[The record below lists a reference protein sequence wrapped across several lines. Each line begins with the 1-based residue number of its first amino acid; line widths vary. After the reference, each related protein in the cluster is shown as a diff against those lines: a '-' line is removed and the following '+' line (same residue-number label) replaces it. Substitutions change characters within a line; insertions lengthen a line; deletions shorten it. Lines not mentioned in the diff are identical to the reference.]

1 MDNNSLYPEKPIL
14 EKEEVKNNW
23 GLTVFSLVLFIISFL
38 LLYPELLLFILFLII
53 VLFIHEMGHLL
64 VMKFFKYENVR
75 MLFIPLMGAFVQ
87 GSKPKYSQRESLLV
101 VFFGP
106 MPGLILGWFVFF
118 LAGAYENHSLL
129 TLGFI
134 LIFLNTVNLL
144 PVDPLDGGQLFKLLV
159 HRQRDLFLMIFALVS
174 SMLMIVVG
182 FLVGDPLI
190 IIFGFIMGIR
200 VRGMQRN
207 HVVRSKLDDLE
218 VNYQCTYEELS
229 NRDYSLIKSVLID
242 NSTTLKKYIEMSEE
256 DIDPIM
262 APKVSAMLIA
272 PIKKDASLFFKIAL
286 IILWF
291 ISFIVPFIIYLC
303 SINGWGYDISSFHYV
318 F

>member
-14 EKEEVKNNW
+14 ENEEVKNNW
-23 GLTVFSLVLFIISFL
+23 GLTVFSLVLFILSL
-38 LLYPELLLFILFLII
+38 LLVFSEKFIFIAFLIL

-101 VFFGP
+101 VFAGPLPGILFG
-106 MPGLILGWFVFF
+106 GIALYVASIIQNESV
-118 LAGAYENHSLL
+118 L

-134 LIFLNTVNLL
+134 FIFLNTINLL

-182 FLVGDPLI
+182 FLVGDYLI

-218 VNYQCTYEELS
+218 VNYRCTYEELS

-242 NSTTLKKYIEMSEE
+242 NSTTLKKYIDMSDE
-256 DIDPIM
+256 DIDPII

-272 PIKKDASLFFKIAL
+272 PIKKDASLFFKIVL
-286 IILWF
+286 IFLW
-291 ISFIVPFIIYLC
+291 IGSFIGPLILFLNLDFSWY
-303 SINGWGYDISSFHYV
+303 FEK

>member
-23 GLTVFSLVLFIISFL
+23 GLTLFSLVLFILSL
-38 LLYPELLLFILFLII
+38 LLVFSEKFIFIAFLIL

-64 VMKFFKYENVR
+64 FMKFFKYENVR

-101 VFFGP
+101 VFAGPLPGILFG
-106 MPGLILGWFVFF
+106 GIALYVASVIQNESV
-118 LAGAYENHSLL
+118 L

-134 LIFLNTVNLL
+134 FIFLNTINLL

-159 HRQRDLFLMIFALVS
+159 HRQRDLFLMIFAFGS

-182 FLVGDPLI
+182 FLVGDYLI

-200 VRGMQRN
+200 VRGMQRI

-218 VNYQCTYEELS
+218 VNYRCTYEELS

-242 NSTTLKKYIEMSEE
+242 NSTTLKKYIEMSDE
-256 DIDPIM
+256 DIDPII

-286 IILWF
+286 IFLWI
-291 ISFIVPFIIYLC
+291 ISFIVPFIIYL
-303 SINGWGYDISSFHYV
+303 SYDISTFNWV